1 MAGAGP
7 GGVLRRTPALGKARA
22 PTATALAQPWQRLH
36 GATRGVAGPGPWGPG
51 GGGQQ
56 FPLPSGQTTQ
66 STGDAGLG
74 DASNTNA
81 TAMSVMMRNR
91 LGVGAGSHVYSSAVG
106 MPMGGGQGQGYFPSA
121 VVPSDDGSLQV
132 VAEIEK
138 ILSQLRAL
146 Q

>member
-1 MAGAGP
+1 MLVRVVHSARACF
-7 GGVLRRTPALGKARA
+7 VHLRRQG
-22 PTATALAQPWQRLH
+22 QGH
-36 GATRGVAGPGPWGPG
+36 VPG

>member
-1 MAGAGP
+1 MRSRRASLADCEGDVNARQ
-7 GGVLRRTPALGKARA
+7 VVHSARACFVHLRRQG
-22 PTATALAQPWQRLH
+22 QGH
-36 GATRGVAGPGPWGPG
+36 VPG

-66 STGDAGLG
+66 STGEAGLG

-106 MPMGGGQGQGYFPSA
+106 MPMGGARARAISPLPLSRA
-121 VVPSDDGSLQV
+121 TTVHSKWLLRLRRSSL
-132 VAEIEK
+132 
-138 ILSQLRAL
+138 SCGHFNRAHTNRA
-146 Q
+146 